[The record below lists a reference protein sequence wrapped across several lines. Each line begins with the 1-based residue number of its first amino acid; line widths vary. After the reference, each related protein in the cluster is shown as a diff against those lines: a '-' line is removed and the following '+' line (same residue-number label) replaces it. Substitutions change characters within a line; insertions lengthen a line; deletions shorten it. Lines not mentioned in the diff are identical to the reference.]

1 MRSNIL
7 LLLVISFHSFSQ
19 NLFHSERINL
29 GHGFQLVGNYSD
41 DFVYNKISVFRD
53 GIFIFSDNTHEF
65 VRDKISFQKVYSF
78 KNNTFAI
85 LIERLEAPNKNLLYC
100 YKIEYNKLQKKDIL
114 PLFIALPK
122 NLDSDSNLE
131 VAGFWDYF
139 QMENDSTISYEPI
152 IFYEFTNYGI
162 QLDKTLTIN
171 KNKSIYS
178 KFYGYEI
185 NENLDFPSPKISKK
199 LKLEI
204 SRIKKK

>member
-19 NLFHSERINL
+19 KLSHSEKINL
-29 GHGFQLVGNYSD
+29 GHGFRLVGNFSD

-65 VRDKISFQKVYSF
+65 FRNKISFQKVYSF

-100 YKIEYNKLQKKDIL
+100 YNIEYNKLKKKDIL

-122 NLDSDSNLE
+122 NLDGDSNLE
-131 VAGFWDYF
+131 VAGFRDNF
-139 QMENDSTISYEPI
+139 QMKNDSTIGYEPI

-162 QLDKTLTIN
+162 QLDKTLIIS
-171 KNKSIYS
+171 KNKSIYG

-185 NENLDFPSPKISKK
+185 NETLDFYSPKILQK
-199 LKLEI
+199 LELEI